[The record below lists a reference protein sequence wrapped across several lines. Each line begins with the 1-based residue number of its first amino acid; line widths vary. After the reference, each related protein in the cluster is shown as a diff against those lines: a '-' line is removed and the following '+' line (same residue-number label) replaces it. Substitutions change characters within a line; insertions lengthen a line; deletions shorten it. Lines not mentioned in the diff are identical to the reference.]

1 MTKESQMRRVRDV
14 RSASAQGSRSKVVA
28 LTGAGALLLAGCG
41 GGDEQTAG
49 DTLTIAVVDNGDL
62 DTLQEMSEAFLAE
75 HPDVEIEWVREGENE
90 LRETVTTDVGTGA
103 GRFDVATVGT
113 YEAQVWADQELLTP
127 LTDMPEGFD
136 ASAFIPEVAD
146 ALSHEGTLQA
156 APFYGESTFT
166 MYRTDLLDEVG
177 VEMSDRPTWD
187 DVVAAATAIDEQTD
201 TAGVC
206 VRGKPGWGE
215 NTAVVTAMAHS
226 YGARWYDPDWSPELD
241 SDAWRQASETYLALA
256 GMAPEGVADAG
267 YTENLALFQ
276 DGECGIWVDAT
287 TAAHFVTDPDTSSVA
302 KDVGFAFAPGTDAGR
317 ASNWLW
323 AWALAIPAS
332 SEQPELAK
340 EFITWATSEGYAEL
354 VAQEQG
360 WAAVPA
366 GNRTDLYENPDYT
379 EAAPFADLA
388 LESIQ
393 TSQIAEPTTQ
403 PVPYI
408 GMQYVDVPAFQ
419 SLGNAVGEQYSTAIE
434 GELSLDEVLER
445 SQWVADE
452 TIEQTRLLAEQDQD

>member
-1 MTKESQMRRVRDV
+1 MRGRYAVTSV
-14 RSASAQGSRSKVVA
+14 
-28 LTGAGALLLAGCG
+28 GAAVPLLLLAGCG
-41 GGDEQTAG
+41 GGDDEGEASGQ
-49 DTLTIAVVDNGDL
+49 TLTIAVVDNGDL
-62 DTLQEMSEAFLAE
+62 DTLQEMSGAFLE
-75 HPDVEIEWVREGENE
+75 DHPDVEIEWVRESENE

-103 GRFDVATVGT
+103 GRFDVATIGT

-136 ASAFIPEVAD
+136 PEAFIPQVSD
-146 ALSHEGTLQA
+146 ALSFEGTLQA

-166 MYRTDLLDEVG
+166 MYRTDLLEEVG
-177 VEMSDRPTWD
+177 MELSDEPTWEE
-187 DVVAAATAIDEQTD
+187 VLEAATAIDEQTD
-201 TAGVC
+201 TNGAC

-226 YGARWYDPDWSPELD
+226 YGARWYDEEWSPELD
-241 SDAWRQASETYLALA
+241 SDAWRQASETYLSLA
-256 GMAPEGVADAG
+256 ELAPEGVADNG

-287 TAAHFVTDPDTSSVA
+287 TAGSFVTDPDASSVA
-302 KDVGFAFAPGTDAGR
+302 GDVGFAAAPGTEGGR
-317 ASNWLW
+317 GSNWLW
-323 AWALAIPAS
+323 AWALAIPEG
-332 SEQPELAK
+332 SEDAELAK
-340 EFITWATSEGYAEL
+340 EFITWATSAEYAEL
-354 VAQEQG
+354 VAEQDG

-366 GNRTDLYENPDYT
+366 GNRTDLYDNAEYT
-379 EAAPFADLA
+379 DAAPFAPLA
-388 LESIQ
+388 LDAIE
-393 TSQIAEPTTQ
+393 TSDISEPSTQ
-403 PVPYI
+403 PVPYT

-419 SLGNAVGEQYSTAIE
+419 SLGNAVGQQYSSAIA